1 MQMLSSLEMFDENNL
16 VALGKKRAGSFK
28 SPLLNFESV
37 NKNIVVLSYAAQ
49 ETMDGLTLIEAVH
62 IWPYFN
68 RGTPRG
74 SPSGHWV
81 RPPSKAARAS
91 MGAVAALMLSPATKN
106 N

>member
-1 MQMLSSLEMFDENNL
+1 ME
-16 VALGKKRAGSFK
+16 K
-28 SPLLNFESV
+28 
-37 NKNIVVLSYAAQ
+37 
-49 ETMDGLTLIEAVH
+49 ETEQKMDGLTLIEAVH

-81 RPPSKAARAS
+81 RPSSKAVRAS
-91 MGAVAALMLSPATKN
+91 MAAVAALMLLPATKN